1 MLERTHRTPNHDI
14 HLLWWVKDITKIKN
28 LSLGMWTTHYHHV
41 PVLPGCINMCIYVF
55 MYMRWINAFVWWMH
69 VWHWFMWSIG
79 ATLSKGCNRGAGT
92 LLAGLLAVL
101 IGQVAHMSGGISH
114 PIIVGVSTFVVGK
127 NLLSIYLKSSASMV
141 YVYRTKAG
149 TFICNHK
156 ILWHDGR

>member
-1 MLERTHRTPNHDI
+1 
-14 HLLWWVKDITKIKN
+14 
-28 LSLGMWTTHYHHV
+28 
-41 PVLPGCINMCIYVF
+41 
-55 MYMRWINAFVWWMH
+55 
-69 VWHWFMWSIG
+69 MWSIG

-114 PIIVGVSTFVVGK
+114 PIIVGVSTFVIGK
-127 NLLSIYLKSSASMV
+127 NFLSIYLKSSASMV

-156 ILWHDGR
+156 IFRHDGRET